1 MKLNYQIALNEFGL
15 IFNST
20 TKETFAANTVGT
32 DILNCI
38 KLGISRS
45 QIEEKILAKYDIDKD
60 TLDNDITEF
69 FHDLN
74 MNHLI
79 TPL

>member
-15 IFNST
+15 IFNSA

-32 DILNCI
+32 DILNYI
-38 KLGISRS
+38 KLGMSRS